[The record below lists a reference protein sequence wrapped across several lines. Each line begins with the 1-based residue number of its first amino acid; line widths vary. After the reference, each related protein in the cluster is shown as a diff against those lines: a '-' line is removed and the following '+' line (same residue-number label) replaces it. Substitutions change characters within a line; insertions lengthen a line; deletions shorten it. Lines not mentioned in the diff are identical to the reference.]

1 MSAAERPVAEGPVAE
16 REGRAPS
23 DYRAFADVGRMV
35 RTTLTG
41 RCPAC
46 GRASA
51 FAGPYRLHA
60 TCPACG
66 VRFERD
72 EGSFLGALAVG
83 YGLAILVLLAYAL
96 IAIPRY
102 GLSDPVVAG
111 LVIVAVVTVPIVYRP
126 AKAWWLWWMWAAG
139 FVHRDDAP
147 LADRKG

>member
-1 MSAAERPVAEGPVAE
+1 MSVPG
-16 REGRAPS
+16 G
-23 DYRAFADVGRMV
+23 YRAFADVGRMV

-51 FAGPYRLHA
+51 FAGPYRLRA

-83 YGLAILVLLAYAL
+83 YGFAILVLLAYAL
-96 IAIPRY
+96 IVIPRF
-102 GLSDPVVAG
+102 GLSDGVVVG
-111 LVIVAVVTVPIVYRP
+111 LVVVAVVSVLVVYRP
-126 AKAWWLWWMWAAG
+126 AKSWWLWWMWAAG

-147 LADRKG
+147 PAQRKG